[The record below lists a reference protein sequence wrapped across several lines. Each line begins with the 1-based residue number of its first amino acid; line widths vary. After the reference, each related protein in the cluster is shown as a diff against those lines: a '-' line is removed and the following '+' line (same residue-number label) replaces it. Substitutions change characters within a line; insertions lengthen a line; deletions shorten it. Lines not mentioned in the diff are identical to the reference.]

1 MLCKLVASLVVLG
14 LTVAAPPT
22 STRGEVCSSHEGR
35 LENCP
40 AFEEMETK
48 SNKHGDPSGDNSSN
62 DDDDDDDE
70 DDGDHLDDEDDD
82 DDDNLDSLSIG
93 WTHSVGSLEAAKM
106 LGLLGVTGLAA
117 FLCYFIKNS
126 LVSYYKRV
134 RHQQYQQLT

>member
-1 MLCKLVASLVVLG
+1 MLCKLVACLVVLG

-48 SNKHGDPSGDNSSN
+48 SNKHGVPSGDNSS
-62 DDDDDDDE
+62 DDDEDDDE
-70 DDGDHLDDEDDD
+70 DDGDHLDEDDD
-82 DDDNLDSLSIG
+82 DDSLSIG
-93 WTHSVGSLEAAKM
+93 WTHSVGSLEAAEM

-134 RHQQYQQLT
+134 RNHQYQQLT

>member
-1 MLCKLVASLVVLG
+1 MPCKLVASLVVLG

-22 STRGEVCSSHEGR
+22 STRGEVFSSHEGR

-40 AFEEMETK
+40 AFEEMETE
-48 SNKHGDPSGDNSSN
+48 SNKHGDSSADNSS
-62 DDDDDDDE
+62 DDDDDDD
-70 DDGDHLDDEDDD
+70 DDGDHLDEDDD
-82 DDDNLDSLSIG
+82 DDSLSIG
-93 WTHSVGSLEAAKM
+93 WTHSVGSLEAAEM
-106 LGLLGVTGLAA
+106 LGLLGLTGLAA

>member
-1 MLCKLVASLVVLG
+1 MPCKLVASLVVLG

-48 SNKHGDPSGDNSSN
+48 SNKHGDPSGDNSS
-62 DDDDDDDE
+62 DDDDDDE
-70 DDGDHLDDEDDD
+70 DDGDHLDEDDD
-82 DDDNLDSLSIG
+82 DDSLSIG
-93 WTHSVGSLEAAKM
+93 WTHSVGSLEAAEM
-106 LGLLGVTGLAA
+106 LGLLGLTGLAA

>member
-1 MLCKLVASLVVLG
+1 MLRKPVASLVVLG

-48 SNKHGDPSGDNSSN
+48 SNKHGVPSGDNSS
-62 DDDDDDDE
+62 DDDEDDDE
-70 DDGDHLDDEDDD
+70 DDGDHLDEDDD
-82 DDDNLDSLSIG
+82 DDSLSIG
-93 WTHSVGSLEAAKM
+93 WTHSVGSLEAAEM

-134 RHQQYQQLT
+134 RNHQYQQLT